1 MDRYNRNQLIK
12 GIGSK
17 GQKALYE
24 AKVLVVGAGGLGSPC
39 LLYLAAAGIGTIG
52 IVEYDKVDISNLQRQ
67 ILYSEKD
74 IGLFKIDS
82 AEKRLQALN
91 SEIKINKHP
100 YKLTSLNVKE
110 LFYDYD
116 FIVDCSDNFET
127 KYLINDTCVKLD
139 KPFSFGTV
147 IAMQGQVFTYTPGN
161 SSLRNIF
168 GPPPLVENQVKASQI
183 GILGAMSGMIGSIQA
198 TEVVKYFTGI
208 GELLINKLL
217 IINGIDF
224 SLQVLTLSPEK

>member
-12 GIGSK
+12 GIGSE

-52 IVEYDKVDISNLQRQ
+52 IVEYDRVDISNLQRQ
-67 ILYSEKD
+67 ILYSEED
-74 IGLFKIDS
+74 IGLLKIDS

-91 SEIKINKHP
+91 SEIIINKHP
-100 YKLTSLNVKE
+100 RKLTSLNVKE
-110 LFYDYD
+110 LFDPYD

-127 KYLINDTCVKLD
+127 KFLINDTCVKLK

-147 IAMQGQVFTYTPGN
+147 IAMQGQVLTYTPGS
-161 SSLRNIF
+161 SSLRNLF
-168 GPPPLVENQVKASQI
+168 GTPPPTENQVKASQI

-208 GELLINKLL
+208 GELLVNKLL
-217 IINGIDF
+217 IVSGMDF
-224 SLQVLTLSPEK
+224 SIQVLTLSPEK